1 MAVRIGVYICHCG
14 TNIAGKVDIDD
25 VVEFTRGLENVSL
38 VKDYKFM
45 CSDPGQALLQKDVE
59 DGLIDRVVVAS
70 CSPLMHENTFR
81 KATERGGLNPYLF
94 TMANIREQCS
104 WVHLDGGETTEKA
117 KDLIAAAVRRAFLLE
132 PLTKREVP
140 INPRTLVIGGGIAGI
155 QAALDL
161 AEAGKEVVL
170 VETEPS
176 IGGHMAKFDK
186 TFPTLDCSAC
196 ILTPRM
202 VSVGQHPNIKLMTYS
217 EIEEIGG
224 YVGNFN
230 VKVRQKARYVDAQLC
245 NGCGACWEKC
255 PGTRV
260 PRKGNVHE
268 KLSLGPTTSIYMP
281 FMQAV
286 PAIPVIDAETCLY
299 LKDDQHKC
307 GLCAKECEREAIKY
321 DMEDEIVEFEAGN
334 IIVATGFQTFDP
346 SVIKRYGYGKLDN
359 VLTSLQFEIMNCASG
374 STGGK
379 IQKADGS
386 EPEAIGIVHCVGS
399 RDENYHEYCSRVCCM
414 YSLKYSHLIKEK
426 TNAEVYQF
434 YIDMRCFGKGYEE
447 FYDRLLTEDVRFV
460 RGKVAEVTDVAMNEA
475 EEGKLIVR
483 VEDTLL
489 GSVRR
494 IPLDMVVLSTGLE
507 AHESLPEIANR
518 CNVSVGGDGFI
529 IEKHPKLGPV
539 ATATDGVF
547 VAGACQS
554 PKDIPD
560 TVAQASAASSA
571 VLSMITREK
580 IEIEAATAEV
590 NEDRCSGCKLCNT
603 LCPYLAVKFDEE
615 KGVSVVNEALCKGC
629 GTCVAGCPSGAI
641 SAKHFEDRQIFAE
654 IEGIF
659 SGLEYKTVSK
669 PKG

>member
-1 MAVRIGVYICHCG
+1 MSVRIGVYVCHCG
-14 TNIAGKVDIDD
+14 TNIAGKIDIEE
-25 VVEFTRGLENVSL
+25 VVKFAKGLEYVTL

-94 TMANIREQCS
+94 AMVNIREQCS
-104 WVHLDGGETTEKA
+104 WVHIDSERSTDKA
-117 KDLIAAAVRRAFLLE
+117 KDLIAAAVRRAYLLE
-132 PLTKREVP
+132 PLVRKEVP

-170 VETEPS
+170 VEKEPS
-176 IGGHMAKFDK
+176 IGGHMSKFDK

-202 VSVGQHPNIKLMTYS
+202 VSVGQHAKIDLMTYS
-217 EIEEIGG
+217 EVENVSG

-230 VKVRQKARYVDAQLC
+230 IKVRKKSRYVDSELC
-245 NGCGACWEKC
+245 NGCGTCWEIC

-260 PRKGNVHE
+260 PRKGNIHE
-268 KLSLGPTTSIYMP
+268 KLSLGPITPIYVP

-286 PAIPVIDAETCLY
+286 PAIPVIDTETCLY
-299 LKDDQHKC
+299 FKDDKHAC
-307 GLCAKECEREAIKY
+307 GLCARECARGAIKY
-321 DMEDEIVEFEAGN
+321 DMEDEIVEFEVGN
-334 IIVATGFQTFDP
+334 IIIATGFQAFDP
-346 SVIKRYGYGKLDN
+346 SVIKRYGYGKMDN
-359 VLTSLQFEIMNCASG
+359 VMTALEFEIMNCASG

-379 IQKADGS
+379 IQMVDGS
-386 EPEAIGIVHCVGS
+386 EPKSIGIVHCVGS
-399 RDENYHEYCSRVCCM
+399 RDNNYHDYCSRVCCM
-414 YSLKYSHLIKEK
+414 YSLKYAHLIKEK
-426 TNAEVYQF
+426 IEAEVYEF

-447 FYDRLLTEDVRFV
+447 FYDRLLAEDVRFV
-460 RGKVAEVTDVAMNEA
+460 RGKVAEITDVYMNRA
-475 EEGKLIVR
+475 EEGKLIVM

-489 GSVRR
+489 GNIRR
-494 IPLDMVVLSTGLE
+494 IPLDMVILSTGLE
-507 AHESLPEIANR
+507 AHDTLSEIAKK
-518 CNVSVGGDGFI
+518 CSVSIGRDGFI

-539 ATATDGVF
+539 STATEGIF
-547 VAGACQS
+547 IAGACQS

-571 VLSMITREK
+571 VLSMIIREK

-590 NEDRCSGCKLCNT
+590 DEEKCSGCKLCNT
-603 LCPYLAVKFDEE
+603 LCPYLAIKYDEE
-615 KGVSVVNEALCKGC
+615 KGVSVVNQALCKGC
-629 GTCVAGCPSGAI
+629 GTCAAGCSSGAI
-641 SAKHFEDRQIFAE
+641 SMKHFEDRQIFAE

-659 SGLEYKTVSK
+659 SGGL
-669 PKG
+669 